1 MDNTILFY
9 SVSIFSNISFFFLS
23 LKSILTNFAFGFPI
37 QALTRHGLGDGRE
50 GYCLCDPL
58 VQGNAFNKE

>member
-1 MDNTILFY
+1 MLYIPFFSILILAF
-9 SVSIFSNISFFFLS
+9 
-23 LKSILTNFAFGFPI
+23 LTNFALGILI

-50 GYCLCDPL
+50 GYCLYDPL